1 MIAVRNGFFLF
12 FFFSHVHNYYP
23 VRERSCICVKIN
35 FLSYFKLSSLAA
47 MAALHNE
54 PFIFWYPEGG
64 SSTNIFNCPFCV
76 SQRWD
81 SQYEKCPECL
91 IALNSF
97 SHINFYRT
105 ISDGTLP
112 FPRCTHILC
121 ICSQYLNHHTR
132 ISRMGTW
139 TYYLMPVKHQ
149 AIFGYNILWLT
160 NVLFVC
166 FKRPLGKCLSYAF
179 RSMSCFHL
187 QL

>member
-1 MIAVRNGFFLF
+1 M
-12 FFFSHVHNYYP
+12 HNYYP

-47 MAALHNE
+47 ITALHYE
-54 PFIFWYPEGG
+54 PFIFRYPEGV
-64 SSTNIFNCPFCV
+64 SSINTFNCPFCV

-91 IALNSF
+91 IILNSF
-97 SHINFYRT
+97 SHINFYST
-105 ISDGTLP
+105 IPDGTLP
-112 FPRCTHILC
+112 FPGCTHIIC
-121 ICSQYLNHHTR
+121 IWSQYQNHHTR
-132 ISRMGTW
+132 TAGVGTG

-149 AIFGYNILWLT
+149 AVFGYNVLWLS

-166 FKRPLGKCLSYAF
+166 FKRPLGKCLSYTF